1 LGYKCLLVD
10 DEEEVINAIVRK
22 IDWEGLGYEVPTYAH
37 NGLEALEMAEGDT
50 PDVVMTDIQMPYMD
64 GLEFS
69 RQLRKLCPGVKI
81 IIFSGYDEFEYA
93 KEAIKLEAE
102 EYILKPVNSDEL
114 SSLFTRIRESLDKE
128 AEERQSIRKLS
139 RYYAQSL
146 PLLQETFYSE
156 LVSGRIPQEH
166 LAEYLLNYQID
177 LKGPVYEVVLIHTS
191 STLAPEGLNP
201 VLLCISV
208 RRLAQERLEE
218 KLRGKFFSYQGDTVM
233 IAQMDDSRQV
243 IELTDD
249 CDSFCRLAKI
259 ACKAVVTVG
268 LGMVCTDA
276 MDTVHSLEGA
286 SQAVSSRAIYG
297 TGKAINIMEI
307 EPEHDSETIMDE
319 SGKTLSEILRR
330 IRVEDTIDIP
340 LEAGRFVDSYS
351 QDLGTMKLY
360 EFFITDTMS
369 RLYRFAQENHLAI
382 EDVFADNTIG
392 KALPDVLEFKIMLT
406 DILSRM
412 QQMIGDVRSKGQKS
426 FVLKAQEYV
435 AAHYNEEG
443 ITIEKICKN
452 LGVSSAYFSTV
463 FKKETGKTFVT
474 YLTDYRMDKAKEI
487 LMTSDK
493 KTYVIAAEVGFTYPN
508 YFSYVFKRQYG
519 ITPSKFRTRG
529 EIS

>member
-22 IDWEGLGYEVPTYAH
+22 IDWEEIGYETPAYAH
-37 NGLEALEMAEGDT
+37 NGVEALEMAEADT

-69 RQLRKLCPGVKI
+69 RQLRKMCPGVKI

-114 SSLFTRIRESLDKE
+114 SSLFTKIRESLDKE

-146 PLLQETFYSE
+146 PLLQESFCSE
-156 LVSGRIPQEH
+156 LVSGRIPKEH
-166 LAEYLLNYQID
+166 LSEYLLNYQID
-177 LKGPVYEVVLIHTS
+177 LQGPVYDVVLIHTS
-191 STLAPEGLNP
+191 STHAPEGLNP
-201 VLLCISV
+201 VLLGISV
-208 RRLAQERLEE
+208 RRLAQERLLE
-218 KLRGKFFSYQGDTVM
+218 KWKAKFFSYKGDTAM
-233 IAQMDDSRQV
+233 IVQMDDSRQV

-249 CDSFCRLAKI
+249 CDSFCRLARI

-268 LGMVCTDA
+268 LGMVCNDL

-286 SQAVSSRAIYG
+286 VQAISSRSIYG
-297 TGKAINIMEI
+297 IGKAINIMEI
-307 EPEHDSETIMDE
+307 EPLHDSDTIMDD
-319 SGKTLSEILRR
+319 SGKTLSDILRR

-340 LEAGRFVDSYS
+340 SEAGRFVDGYGRN
-351 QDLGTMKLY
+351 LGTMKLY
-360 EFFITDTMS
+360 EYFITDTMS
-369 RLYRFAQENHLAI
+369 RLYRFAQENHLTI
-382 EDVFADNTIG
+382 DDIFIDNTIG
-392 KALPDVLEFKIMLT
+392 NSLPDVEEFKIMLT
-406 DILSRM
+406 GILTRM
-412 QQMIGDVRSKGQKS
+412 QQMIGDARSKGQKS
-426 FVLKAQEYV
+426 FVFKAMEYV
-435 AAHYNEEG
+435 AAHYNEES
-443 ITIEKICKN
+443 ITIEKVCKN

-474 YLTDYRMDKAKEI
+474 YLTDYRMDKAKEL
-487 LMTSDK
+487 LMTTDK
-493 KTYVIAAEVGFTYPN
+493 KTYVIALEVGFTDPN

-519 ITPSKFRTRG
+519 ITPSKFRNKG
-529 EIS
+529 ENS